1 MKITLS
7 IDSAAARAQLRQWGG
22 EFREKVK
29 VATAK
34 AITAQAVEIN
44 TEVRAHVMAHM
55 AVVKKSFLRA
65 FTARMINKDP
75 TRLPALYVGA
85 KVDWAGMHEYGGQIG
100 AKMLIPLH
108 GRVGRKQFKAQIAQ
122 LMRGGNAYFIKN
134 AKGNIV
140 LMAENIKEH
149 AQPLAGFKRR
159 YRKAE
164 GIKRIKRGAD
174 IPIAVLVPRVVIK
187 KRLNVE
193 KLVEARI
200 PQLAIAIEN
209 QISTVDD

>member
-1 MKITLS
+1 MKISLS
-7 IDSAAARAQLRQWGG
+7 IDSAAAQAQLRQWGG
-22 EFREKVK
+22 AFREKVK

-34 AITAQAVEIN
+34 AMTAQAVEIRA
-44 TEVRAHVMAHM
+44 EVREHVMAHM
-55 AVVKKSFLRA
+55 AVVKKSFLSA

-85 KVDWAGMHEYGGQIG
+85 KMDWAGMHEYGGQIG

-108 GRVGRKQFKAQIAQ
+108 GRVGRKRFKAQIAA
-122 LMRGGNAYFIKN
+122 LLRGGNAYFIKN
-134 AKGNIV
+134 AKGNVV

-149 AQPLAGFKRR
+149 ARPLAGFKRR

-187 KRLNVE
+187 KRLNIE
-193 KLVEARI
+193 RLVQARI
-200 PQLAIAIEN
+200 PKLAVAIEN
-209 QISTVDD
+209 HISRLDD

>member
-1 MKITLS
+1 MKISLT
-7 IDSAAARAQLRQWGG
+7 IDSAAAQAQLRQWGG
-22 EFREKVK
+22 AVREKVK

-34 AITAQAVEIN
+34 AMTAQAVEIRA
-44 TEVRAHVMAHM
+44 EVREHVMAHM
-55 AVVKKSFLRA
+55 AVVKKSFLSA

-85 KVDWAGMHEYGGQIG
+85 KMDWAGMHEYGGQIG

-108 GRVGRKQFKAQIAQ
+108 GRVGRKRFKAQIAA
-122 LMRGGNAYFIKN
+122 LLRGGNAYFIKN

-164 GIKRIKRGAD
+164 GIRRIKRGAD
-174 IPIAVLVPRVVIK
+174 IPIAVLVPRVVIQ
-187 KRLNVE
+187 KRLNIE
-193 KLVEARI
+193 RLVQSRI
-200 PQLAIAIEN
+200 PKLAMAIESH
-209 QISTVDD
+209 ISKLGD

>member
-1 MKITLS
+1 MKISLT
-7 IDSAAARAQLRQWGG
+7 IDSAAAKAQLRQWGG
-22 EFREKVK
+22 AFREKVK

-34 AITAQAVEIN
+34 AITAQAVEIK
-44 TEVRAHVMAHM
+44 TEVRSHVMAHM
-55 AVVKKSFLRA
+55 SVVKKSFLRA

-85 KVDWAGMHEYGGQIG
+85 KMDWAGMHEYGGQIG

-108 GRVGRKQFKAQIAQ
+108 GRVGRKRFKAQIAQ

-140 LMAENIKEH
+140 LMAENLKEH

-164 GIKRIKRGAD
+164 GIKRLKRGAD
-174 IPIAVLVPRVVIK
+174 IPIAVLVPRMVIK
-187 KRLNVE
+187 KRLDVE
-193 KLVEARI
+193 RLVQARM

-209 QISTVDD
+209 QISRVDD

>member
-1 MKITLS
+1 MKISLS
-7 IDSAAARAQLRQWGG
+7 IDSAAAQAQLRQWGG
-22 EFREKVK
+22 AFREKVK

-34 AITAQAVEIN
+34 AMAAQAVEIRA
-44 TEVRAHVMAHM
+44 EVREHVMAHM
-55 AVVKKSFLRA
+55 AVVKKSFLSA

-85 KVDWAGMHEYGGQIG
+85 KMDWAGMHEYGGQIG

-108 GRVGRKQFKAQIAQ
+108 GRVGRKRFKAQIAA
-122 LMRGGNAYFIKN
+122 LLRGGNAYFIKN
-134 AKGNIV
+134 AKGNVV

-149 AQPLAGFKRR
+149 ARPLAGFKRR

-187 KRLNVE
+187 KRLNIE
-193 KLVEARI
+193 RLVQARI
-200 PQLAIAIEN
+200 PKLAVAIEN
-209 QISTVDD
+209 HISRLDD